1 MKEEGYG
8 DKRGLGHNASH
19 PVIQFS
25 YVYIAW
31 FNNTNVARNSILFS
45 YVSFLI
51 TFPNAT
57 KIKFLPA
64 FPQTVRGRVP
74 LHILMTFNF
83 YQVLVEVF
91 LKIASFFPIKCI
103 NFPILCLL
111 YL

>member
-1 MKEEGYG
+1 MKQDGYG

-31 FNNTNVARNSILFS
+31 FNSTNVSRNSILFS
-45 YVSFLI
+45 CISFLI

-74 LHILMTFNF
+74 LQILMTFNF

-91 LKIASFFPIKCI
+91 LKCLFFPIKCI